1 MSTSPTPFVRAVLD
15 AAAELDA
22 GELRIRSAIRDAV
35 AKGDLARVINIL
47 DRWDTVPVTDVLT
60 PTTCAA
66 AASPTSADTPPEA
79 PDSALQHASPT
90 R

>member
-47 DRWDTVPVTDVLT
+47 DRWDTVPVTVEV
-60 PTTCAA
+60 AA
-66 AASPTSADTPPEA
+66 QPGKGPPEGRYGA
-79 PDSALQHASPT
+79 VGRAWRVRGAGV
-90 R
+90 